1 MTDENES
8 VSSDLGLEDVDHIAD
23 LARIHLK
30 EEEKGSFVDEFNE
43 ILNYFDKLDDIPDEV
58 EASDD
63 LENVMRADE
72 VEDCLSQEEVL
83 ENAPET
89 EDGYIKGPKVS

>member
-1 MTDENES
+1 MTDEGES
-8 VSSDLGLEDVDHIAD
+8 GSSDLGLEDVEHIAD
-23 LARIHLK
+23 LARVRLEEGEK
-30 EEEKGSFVDEFNE
+30 ESFVDEFNE
-43 ILNYFDKLDDIPDEV
+43 ILNYFDKLDEIPDEV

-72 VEDCLSQEEVL
+72 VEDSLSREEVL
-83 ENAPET
+83 GNAPET

>member
-1 MTDENES
+1 MTDDGENG
-8 VSSDLGLEDVDHIAD
+8 SSDLGLEDVEHIAG
-23 LARIHLK
+23 LARVRLK
-30 EEEKGSFVDEFNE
+30 EDEKESFVGEFNE
-43 ILNYFDKLDDIPDEV
+43 ILNYFDKLDEIPDEV

-72 VEDCLSQEEVL
+72 VEGCLSQEEVL

-89 EDGYIKGPKVS
+89 EDGYIKGPRVS